1 MGTGGADVANAILK
15 LPHPYERPYIF
26 QLGNHSPRREPIR
39 CSFFPCT
46 LHPFSHFYRPNFFP
60 FRMNDLNK
68 DGTDGDEKLPAQSY
82 FPIVSV
88 QHMFEFN
95 NITIVNACLV
105 KLTNSKHRNVSGPI
119 YHNDICI
126 PCQVLLIYCDICN
139 ISTVI

>member
-1 MGTGGADVANAILK
+1 MRGHIFSNWAIIPQGENQFVVPFSRALFI
-15 LPHPYERPYIF
+15 LSPIF
-26 QLGNHSPRREPIR
+26 IVRI
-39 CSFFPCT
+39 FFP
-46 LHPFSHFYRPNFFP
+46 S
-60 FRMNDLNK
+60 RMNDLNK